1 MLASER
7 PTFLPSATTSVATL
21 RRSESADLSR
31 NSLPASPAPGIAFS
45 IRSSLGVMVFSAS
58 AARVAKA
65 STAACSLRLSPPTRS
80 FSIEPRISLAPRV
93 SPRFAASLATACS
106 ASRNALRAA
115 LAIKP
120 RAASSPPR
128 TAAPPPTTAASATL
142 RSSHPS
148 ACLPGPPSRH
158 SAQDRH
164 DDFVDDRVD
173 DAFGDL
179 LEHRDLG
186 ERRAERRHRRR
197 DRLGNLARED
207 HEVDD
212 RVDLEAEH
220 QARARE
226 HRRADGLDARRGVP
240 EHRQRR
246 VVALEL
252 VVERVERVGL
262 VVRHELLRSR
272 RRQLMGLADRRTEL
286 APGLADCEQIL
297 LIDLGPGEAQVVEQ
311 PLQFAGQ
318 CYAHTGALPVT
329 LL

>member
-1 MLASER
+1 MLASEG

-31 NSLPASPAPGIAFS
+31 NSLPASSAPGIAFS

-58 AARVAKA
+58 AARLAKA
-65 STAACSLRLSPPTRS
+65 ST
-80 FSIEPRISLAPRV
+80 
-93 SPRFAASLATACS
+93 

-142 RSSHPS
+142 RSLHPS

-158 SAQDRH
+158 SAQDRD

-179 LEHRDLG
+179 LEHRDLS

-197 DRLGNLARED
+197 DRFGNLARKD

-212 RVDLEAEH
+212 RVDIEAEH
-220 QARARE
+220 
-226 HRRADGLDARRGVP
+226 
-240 EHRQRR
+240 
-246 VVALEL
+246 
-252 VVERVERVGL
+252 
-262 VVRHELLRSR
+262 
-272 RRQLMGLADRRTEL
+272 
-286 APGLADCEQIL
+286 
-297 LIDLGPGEAQVVEQ
+297 
-311 PLQFAGQ
+311 
-318 CYAHTGALPVT
+318 
-329 LL
+329 